1 MRRLAALTLFS
12 FALVG
17 CGVDSKTD
25 RAADPAPEAASTPAT
40 DNAATES
47 SDSNARFTS
56 LALLRGQQFI
66 STYCVHVLGER
77 VGEEV
82 APSSAQRA
90 AKNTAIQTLGYT
102 VRDSPDFEFEGKTLS
117 EFLREG
123 ESLLA
128 RAGCDESGAKKVQA
142 LSDKLTAAGY

>member
-17 CGVDSKTD
+17 CGDDAKTD
-25 RAADPAPEAASTPAT
+25 RAADPTPEAASTPAT
-40 DNAATES
+40 DDVGAES
-47 SDSNARFTS
+47 NDNNARFTS

-77 VGEEV
+77 VGQEV

-90 AKNTAIQTLGYT
+90 AKNTAIQTMGYT

-117 EFLREG
+117 EFLREA
-123 ESLLA
+123 ETLLA
-128 RAGCDESGAKKVQA
+128 SAGCDETGAKKVQA
-142 LSDKLTAAGY
+142 LSDKLTSSGY